1 MTAHEYYL
9 EGNEH
14 RRKGDFAAAMNCY
27 SEAIRL
33 DGNSPAAEARQMLE
47 NIMNDIMFSC

>member
-14 RRKGDFAAAMNCY
+14 RRKGDFAAAMICY
-27 SEAIRL
+27 
-33 DGNSPAAEARQMLE
+33 AE
-47 NIMNDIMFSC
+47 SV